1 MRLSVL
7 DRPGSLATIAR
18 RMADRGISLQSLM
31 QRPGDRADASHAA
44 VAIITHAT
52 TETSIRE
59 ALELTVQ
66 DGVVSDKPQVIRI
79 ERP

>member
-1 MRLSVL
+1 
-7 DRPGSLATIAR
+7 
-18 RMADRGISLQSLM
+18 MADRGISLQSLM
-31 QRPGDRADASHAA
+31 QRAGERADASHAA

-59 ALELTVQ
+59 ALKLTVQ